1 MLIGQTVD
9 DALDMIDR
17 FLDRAVLDAVGQVRL
32 VHGHGTGRLRRAV
45 REHLRT
51 HALVADYRGGGQ
63 SEGGDGAT
71 VARLK

>member
-9 DALDMIDR
+9 AALDAIDR
-17 FLDRAVLDAVGQVRL
+17 FLDHAVLDAVEHVRL
-32 VHGHGTGRLRRAV
+32 IHGHGTGRLRRAV
-45 REHLRT
+45 REHLRV
-51 HALVADYRGGGQ
+51 HVLIRDYRPGDK